1 MSRLELSASHL
12 HRKLA
17 DAEGMLHPHSHKL
30 PEEEFDQRIARGEI
44 GWENWWNDPL
54 CTAQEEECTHQFLDV
69 RPDDREESAE
79 YHVSLPSVEMPPQIP
94 EV

>member
-30 PEEEFDQRIARGEI
+30 PEEEFDQRIARGAI
-44 GWENWWNDPL
+44 GRGNWWNDPL
-54 CTAQEEECTHQFLDV
+54 CTAQEEECTHRF
-69 RPDDREESAE
+69 
-79 YHVSLPSVEMPPQIP
+79 
-94 EV
+94 